1 MIQSFCTWL
10 GNTPLSMAIQDRYWV
25 IPMVQ
30 TVHIL
35 AISVV
40 MASMVMLDLRL
51 LRVLGRTQSIPEVA
65 HRFLPW
71 VWSAVLVLLA
81 SGTILIIGEPGRELL
96 SQVFWLKMTL
106 LACAL
111 VVTAAFQ
118 YALKRRAEFWE
129 RRRAVAGVTAIASL
143 MLWVGILAAG
153 RWIAYVE
160 HG

>member
-1 MIQSFCTWL
+1 VIQSFCTWL

-51 LRVLGRTQSIPEVA
+51 LRVLGRSQSIPDVA

-96 SQVFWLKMTL
+96 SEVFWLKMTL

-111 VVTAAFQ
+111 TVTAAFQ
-118 YALKRRAEFWE
+118 YAVNRRAEFWE
-129 RRRAVAGVTAIASL
+129 RRRAIASVTAIASL

>member
-1 MIQSFCTWL
+1 LIQSFCTWL